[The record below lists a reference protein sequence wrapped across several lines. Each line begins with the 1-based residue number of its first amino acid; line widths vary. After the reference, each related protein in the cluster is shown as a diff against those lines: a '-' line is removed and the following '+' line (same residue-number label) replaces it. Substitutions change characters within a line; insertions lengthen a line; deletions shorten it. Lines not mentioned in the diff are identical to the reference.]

1 MDNKPIRWFKG
12 EARKAVVELAYGMP
26 CDVATVCYPCVGALS
41 PADAEV
47 QLEQRR
53 TLIVEAPEMAECLE
67 KLYANATAAMRG
79 DNQPHRSLDVLAQAR
94 GLLKRLGKWPG
105 VTP

>member
-12 EARKAVVELAYGMP
+12 EARRTVVELVNGIP
-26 CDVATVCYPCVGALS
+26 WDVACVFYPGVGDLS
-41 PADAEV
+41 PVDAEV

-67 KLYANATAAMRG
+67 KLYANTTAAMRG

-94 GLLKRLGKWPG
+94 GVLKRLGKWPG